1 MLLIGLGCEENQLA
15 ALLDRIPT
23 EQRTRIR
30 SVGAQ
35 ISADEYGEAAAA
47 IDELLELAA
56 QDRRETVGLGAL
68 RPGLKCGGSDGFS
81 GLTANPLIGRV
92 ADGVTQAGGQAI
104 LTGIP
109 EMFGAERLLMQRSA
123 DEAVFEAQVA
133 MINRVKR
140 YFLDHGEPIS
150 ENPSPGNVAG
160 GIITLEEKSLGA
172 VQKGGH
178 ATVTDVLAYGDRLRR
193 PGLTLLEAP
202 GNDAVSTT
210 AMAAAGATLTLFS
223 TGRGKVQR
231 QRMAVHSRFAQQAL
245 CHHFRD
251 QRHHIGAPRAISSQ
265 IRSSD
270 G

>member
-1 MLLIGLGCEENQLA
+1 
-15 ALLDRIPT
+15 
-23 EQRTRIR
+23 
-30 SVGAQ
+30 
-35 ISADEYGEAAAA
+35 
-47 IDELLELAA
+47 
-56 QDRRETVGLGAL
+56 
-68 RPGLKCGGSDGFS
+68 
-81 GLTANPLIGRV
+81 
-92 ADGVTQAGGQAI
+92 
-104 LTGIP
+104 
-109 EMFGAERLLMQRSA
+109 
-123 DEAVFEAQVA
+123 
-133 MINRVKR
+133 
-140 YFLDHGEPIS
+140 
-150 ENPSPGNVAG
+150 
-160 GIITLEEKSLGA
+160 

-178 ATVTDVLAYGDRLRR
+178 ATVTDVLAYGGRLRR

>member
-1 MLLIGLGCEENQLA
+1 MGHPDSGLRGADGGQDRGAGGVLLIGLGCEENQLA

-104 LTGIP
+104 LTEIP

-133 MINRVKR
+133 MINRFKR

-150 ENPSPGNVAG
+150 EIPAPAMSRVASSRWR
-160 GIITLEEKSLGA
+160 KNRWA
-172 VQKGGH
+172 
-178 ATVTDVLAYGDRLRR
+178 RCRR
-193 PGLTLLEAP
+193 A
-202 GNDAVSTT
+202 
-210 AMAAAGATLTLFS
+210 AM
-223 TGRGKVQR
+223 RR
-231 QRMAVHSRFAQQAL
+231 
-245 CHHFRD
+245 
-251 QRHHIGAPRAISSQ
+251 
-265 IRSSD
+265 
-270 G
+270 